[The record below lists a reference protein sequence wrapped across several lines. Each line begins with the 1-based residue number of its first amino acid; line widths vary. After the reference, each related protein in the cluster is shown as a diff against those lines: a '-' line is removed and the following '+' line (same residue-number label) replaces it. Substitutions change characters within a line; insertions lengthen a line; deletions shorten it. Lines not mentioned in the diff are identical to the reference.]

1 MCLGIPM
8 QVVSR
13 NGLAARCE
21 AKGQERDISLLL
33 LQDEEIDPG
42 DFVVVT
48 AGHAIQ
54 KISEA
59 EAFAAWELYDQMLA
73 SPAR

>member
-21 AKGQERDISLLL
+21 AKGQQRDVSLLL
-33 LQDEEIDPG
+33 LQEEDIGPG
-42 DFVVVT
+42 DFVVVS

-59 EAFAAWELYDQMLA
+59 EALSAWELYDQMLA